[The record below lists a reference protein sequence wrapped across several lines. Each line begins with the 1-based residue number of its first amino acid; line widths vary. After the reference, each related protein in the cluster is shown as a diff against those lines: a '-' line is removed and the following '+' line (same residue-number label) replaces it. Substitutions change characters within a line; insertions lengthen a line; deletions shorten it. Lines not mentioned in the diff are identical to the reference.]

1 MLLGS
6 DLRGSDSQSCSIPN
20 RTIYEPDIWPDNN
33 NREFYGYG
41 TISYPNR
48 QYIQDYVD
56 RAMHAEAYNEYN
68 TCPGGVALAA
78 LAHYFMVA
86 VLAWTAC
93 EVGIKNHFRFLI
105 SSFKGIHVYF
115 NVVSVLS
122 RPRHRYLTKLSM
134 FGKIKILSQE
144 RVSNKIF
151 KFYFF
156 QLGVPRL

>member
-6 DLRGSDSQSCSIPN
+6 DLRTSGSQSCSIPN
-20 RTIYEPDIWPDNN
+20 RTNYEPDIWPDHK
-33 NREFYGYG
+33 NRELYGYG

-56 RAMHAEAYNEYN
+56 RVMNAKAYNEYN

-93 EVGIKNHFRFLI
+93 EVRIKNHFFSFILI
-105 SSFKGIHVYF
+105 SLFI
-115 NVVSVLS
+115 
-122 RPRHRYLTKLSM
+122 
-134 FGKIKILSQE
+134 
-144 RVSNKIF
+144 
-151 KFYFF
+151 
-156 QLGVPRL
+156 